1 MAIFNSKLLN
11 YQRIS
16 VCVCVIFLAFPSTS
30 PGTAHDLRHRLGA
43 PCGLDEP
50 QLQARASRTGVP
62 PLYKMDSY
70 GLEISIHRSNMIQ
83 WFPMKRYNVAT
94 FPSVFWAQ
102 ILVIRAVGVDVDHG
116 FGILFSHGMR
126 MEFSGNQQVGHIPEN
141 CFMWKYLSKSINR
154 SSYQSYNWLVV
165 WNIFD
170 YSIYWE

>member
-1 MAIFNSKLLN
+1 MVGTSNLGSWNGHWFLRTVNRKPSINGPFSMAML
-11 YQRIS
+11 
-16 VCVCVIFLAFPSTS
+16 TS
-30 PGTAHDLRHRLGA
+30 PDGIWIGN
-43 PCGLDEP
+43 
-50 QLQARASRTGVP
+50 
-62 PLYKMDSY
+62 
-70 GLEISIHRSNMIQ
+70 IHRSNMIQ

-154 SSYQSYNWLVV
+154 SSYQSYTWLVV
-165 WNIFD
+165 WNTFD
-170 YSIYWE
+170 FFHILGIIIPTD